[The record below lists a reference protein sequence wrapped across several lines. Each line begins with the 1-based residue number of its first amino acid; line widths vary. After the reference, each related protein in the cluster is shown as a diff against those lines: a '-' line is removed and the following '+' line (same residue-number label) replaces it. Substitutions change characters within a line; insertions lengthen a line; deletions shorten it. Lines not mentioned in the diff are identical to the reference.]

1 MARTILSPCICVVN
15 THLQANKI
23 ENGGLIKLL
32 NGATGTLSYL
42 KTPYNVYLV
51 FGYVTANSNTW
62 YANFPVVPSSMYPQE
77 GAKLIAVSIDDYS
90 VVSSGINRARGM
102 TVPKVGGYWITGI
115 VLGES

>member
-1 MARTILSPCICVVN
+1 MQS
-15 THLQANKI
+15 NKI

-42 KTPYNVYLV
+42 KLPWNVYIV
-51 FGYVTANSNTW
+51 FGYVTAVNNTW
-62 YANFPVVPSSMYPQE
+62 YANFPVVPNTMYPAE

-90 VVSSGINRARGM
+90 VVPSGINRSRGM
-102 TVPKVGGYWITGI
+102 TVPKAGGYWITGI